1 MAAGWRD
8 PLTVARE
15 TYEPMRRGMDAAA
28 DIEKAIEA
36 ARKDEN
42 KLVLDRSGFSQS
54 IDPCALEA
62 DNGNAWYDAKTRT
75 LHLIVGAQSPY
86 EVARVAALMVKDNK
100 RFPVETIK
108 LLSGTTVGYG
118 SKAAIRFSRSTPF
131 RCSVFNGDACRV
143 RLANDRYEQFQLAQT
158 PLRRNGCNDRGRP
171 QERQV

>member
-1 MAAGWRD
+1 MLKQRGGGGVRD

-36 ARKDEN
+36 ARKDES

-118 SKAAIRFSRSTPF
+118 SKDHSLCLLYTSL
-131 RCSVFNGDACRV
+131 C
-143 RLANDRYEQFQLAQT
+143 
-158 PLRRNGCNDRGRP
+158 RGRLP
-171 QERQV
+171 P